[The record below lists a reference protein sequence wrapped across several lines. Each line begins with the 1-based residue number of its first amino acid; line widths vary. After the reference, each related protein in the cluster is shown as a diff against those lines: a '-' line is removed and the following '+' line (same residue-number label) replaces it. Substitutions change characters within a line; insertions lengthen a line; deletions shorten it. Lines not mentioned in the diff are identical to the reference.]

1 MNYLLPCL
9 GLPLCA
15 LSLLAGIAMLL
26 AIEGSPEP
34 VALQRAAGWLLIAL
48 PLLVPIALFASGTW

>member
-34 VALQRAAGWLLIAL
+34 VALQRAAGW